1 MISSTANSRVKRVV
15 SLREKSRERTGENV
29 FIVEGVKMFEEAP
42 ADKIREIYYMEEKL
56 FVQDGQGLNDR
67 FSGLKEKIQA
77 CAWAGAFVETVTE
90 EVLLKMSDTKSPQ
103 GILCV
108 MEQLSY
114 DSGELVERA
123 LARKKAGH
131 SPLFLLLEDIQDP
144 GNLGTMIRTAEGAGA
159 DGIFMTSGTVDIYNP
174 KTIRATMGSLYRVP
188 FVRTRDL
195 SEITALLQKNGIT
208 VYAAHLKGAQFYH
221 ETDYSGGSAFLIGN
235 EGNGL
240 KKETADLADCYLKIP
255 MEGKLESLNAAIAA
269 ALLMYQSRQ

>member
-1 MISSTANSRVKRVV
+1 MISSTANSRVKRVA
-15 SLREKSRERTGENV
+15 SLREKSRERTRENV
-29 FIVEGVKMFEEAP
+29 FIVEGIKMFEEAP
-42 ADKIREIYYMEEKL
+42 TDKIKEVYYMEEKL
-56 FVQDGQGLNDR
+56 LGQGFDDR
-67 FSGLKEKIQA
+67 FPGLKEKIQA
-77 CAWAGAFVETVTE
+77 CARAGAAIETVTE

-108 MEQLSY
+108 MEQFSY
-114 DSGELVERA
+114 DSEDLVERA
-123 LARKKAGH
+123 LAKKKEGC

-188 FVRTRDL
+188 FVRVQDL
-195 SEITALLQKNGIT
+195 SDITSLLQKNGIT
-208 VYAAHLKGAQFYH
+208 VYAAHLKGEKYYH
-221 ETDYSGGSAFLIGN
+221 ETDYSGGSAFLSGN